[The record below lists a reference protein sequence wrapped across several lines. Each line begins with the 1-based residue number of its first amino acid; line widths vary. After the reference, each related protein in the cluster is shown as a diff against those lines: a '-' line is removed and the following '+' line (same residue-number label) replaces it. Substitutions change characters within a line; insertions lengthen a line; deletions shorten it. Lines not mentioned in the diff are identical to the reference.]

1 MLGDRFQTYTF
12 TDVSAGFFSAAATA
26 LSPFQDRLTFKT
38 LDIEADPRSQG
49 FAEGAYDLIVAS
61 FVLHA
66 TASLS
71 RTLANVRKL
80 LRPGG
85 FLVVGEGSVKTTPI
99 SSFIFGPL
107 PGWWLGRDDGRLLS
121 PHAST
126 ADWDRLLRENGFSGI
141 DARAPDEWE
150 DVLGDCLFASQA
162 VDGRIRFLRAPL
174 SASVS
179 QSGHKSRRIAIVGG
193 QEAHTGQLVA
203 KVCAALKPHA
213 EDIQVFPTLASVDYA
228 NIEASQSP
236 VLSLADLD
244 KPVFKDMT
252 EDGFAHFQ
260 RMFKD
265 SKTLLWVTAG
275 RQFDEP
281 FSNMV
286 VGFGRT
292 AVHETPGLN
301 LQHLDLA
308 DPHMDV
314 DDMARTIAA
323 SFLRFIKQPTQVSE
337 EDRILWT
344 VEPEIL
350 VDAKGRLRAAR
361 LEPIQTLNDRY
372 NSGHRPITRE
382 VDIASV
388 PVAVVKDEQS
398 ETIALERLTRQHFDS
413 SPGPEADGI
422 HHCCQNLRITHAVT
436 PAIRT
441 PLGPKFLA
449 LGVDSQS
456 GSPHLTLMSS
466 LASSVNPSTQCTLPF
481 TSNSHGKD
489 AKALSTVASHLV
501 ALSILDILLPGQT
514 VVVHNATAGIAEA
527 IYTQANE
534 KGVEVVFISDHN
546 TSLPLEIKCA
556 TLPRYLSQASLW
568 NTVPSK
574 DKISCFVTLGS
585 LGSCS
590 ANRDMIMAS
599 LPSWCRVETTD
610 TLFSSRGGAGD
621 TTLAIP
627 LLEKFLNRAALHQ
640 ECCGH
645 EITPRTVELA
655 QLVGKKELRDTESVA
670 ERVEQHDESEGD
682 ALTVVDFTT
691 NTRLPARVRRLDA
704 GRKLFRPDKTYW
716 VIGLSGDL
724 GISLCDWMINTG
736 SKHLVLT
743 SRKPNIEQAWM
754 DAHRCNGVN
763 IDIIPW

>member
-26 LSPFQDRLTFKT
+26 LSPFQDRLIFKT
-38 LDIEADPRSQG
+38 LDVEADPRSQG
-49 FAEGAYDLIVAS
+49 FSEGAYDLIVAS

-66 TASLS
+66 TTSLS

-150 DVLGDCLFASQA
+150 DVLGDCLFSSQA
-162 VDGRIRFLRAPL
+162 VDDRIRFLRAPL

-179 QSGHKSRRIAIVGG
+179 RIGPKSRKIAVVGG
-193 QEAHTGQLVA
+193 QEAHTVQLVA
-203 KVCAALKPHA
+203 KLCAALQPHA

-228 NIEASQSP
+228 DIEASQSP
-236 VLSLADLD
+236 VLSLVDLD

-252 EDGFAHFQ
+252 EDGFAYFQ

-275 RQFDEP
+275 RQCDEP

-301 LQHLDLA
+301 LQHLDLE
-308 DPHMDV
+308 DSNMDV
-314 DDMARTIAA
+314 DDMAHTIAA

-337 EDRILWT
+337 DDRLLWT

-350 VDAKGRLRAAR
+350 VDATGCLRAAR
-361 LEPIQTLNDRY
+361 LEPVQALNDRY
-372 NSGHRPITRE
+372 NSGHRHITQE
-382 VDIASV
+382 ADIANV

-398 ETIALERLTRQHFDS
+398 ETLALERLTRHHLD
-413 SPGPEADGI
+413 PGSTEADGI
-422 HHCCQNLRITHAVT
+422 DDSRLNLRITHAVT

-449 LGVDSQS
+449 LGVESRS
-456 GSPHLTLMSS
+456 GLSHLTLMSG

-481 TSNSHGKD
+481 TADSHGRD
-489 AKALSTVASHLV
+489 AKALSSVASHLV
-501 ALSILDILLPGQT
+501 ALSVLDVVLPGQT
-514 VVVHNATAGIAEA
+514 VLVHNATADIAEA
-527 IYTQANE
+527 LYIQADA
-534 KGVEVVFISDHN
+534 KGVESVFITDQN
-546 TSLPLEIKCA
+546 VSLPPEIKCVN
-556 TLPRYLSQASLW
+556 LPRYLSQAALW
-568 NTVPSK
+568 NMLPSK
-574 DKISCFVTLGS
+574 EKISCFVSLGS
-585 LGSCS
+585 LGSRS
-590 ANRDMIMAS
+590 ENHDMIMAN
-599 LPSWCRVETTD
+599 LPSWCHVETTE
-610 TLFSSRGGAGD
+610 TLFSSRGSRG
-621 TTLAIP
+621 TTLERP
-627 LLEKFLNRAALHQ
+627 LLKEFLRRAVLHKESCRQ
-640 ECCGH
+640 
-645 EITPRTVELA
+645 EITPRIVELA
-655 QLVGKKELRDTESVA
+655 QIVGKKEFHDTKSVA
-670 ERVEQHDESEGD
+670 ERFEQYDESEGD
-682 ALTVVDFTT
+682 VLTVVDFTT
-691 NTRLPARVRRLDA
+691 STRLPARVRRLDT
-704 GRKLFRPDKTYW
+704 GRKMFRPDKTYW

-736 SKHLVLT
+736 SRHLVLT

-754 DAHRCNGVN
+754 DAHRRNGVN